1 MEEDEKDG
9 FWFNSEIGVKHRS
22 LHVTDQLVML
32 MSVLFLFFVSSI
44 AMNWLKAKL
53 PKFCTIPSQ

>member
-9 FWFNSEIGVKHRS
+9 FCMWFNSEIGVKHRS

-44 AMNWLKAKL
+44 AS
-53 PKFCTIPSQ
+53 FV